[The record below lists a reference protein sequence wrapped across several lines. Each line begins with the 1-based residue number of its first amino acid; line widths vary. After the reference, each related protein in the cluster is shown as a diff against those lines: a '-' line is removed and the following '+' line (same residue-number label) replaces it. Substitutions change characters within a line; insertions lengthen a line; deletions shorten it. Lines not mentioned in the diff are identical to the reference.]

1 VGHPATSQGL
11 FGARDDTTPTDAER
25 DRAGAATVADPT
37 TEFASTVLQAHPDA
51 LDSLPLS
58 EPEPPAEPASADVAA
73 MPTMSQVGRYLLKR
87 QLGRGGLGTVYEA
100 WDPLLSRTVA
110 VKTLQFDTD
119 TPTRVSLDRL
129 FLNEARAVAG
139 LSHPYIVT
147 VYDAGLS
154 AHGVYIAMA
163 RLRGRDLRE
172 ALASGWRPT
181 PLQAAVL
188 VRRVADALAYAHA
201 RGVVHCDI
209 KPANIFLTRKDK
221 PTVLDFGIARVAHG
235 ASSAAQALDG
245 LIAGSP
251 HYLAP
256 EQLQGGTIDG
266 RTDVYALG
274 VVLYE
279 LLTGRKAFDGETLE
293 QITDAVA
300 QGPTPVAHE
309 LNPEVPAKLSAL
321 VAQAMARDPADR
333 PGGAAEL
340 SQALRAW
347 QADQPAPAGAS
358 HPTAGRPRRA
368 GLAIAAV
375 AVVAFV
381 GLGGW
386 LVSRPG
392 APTPSVPAAAPV
404 AAAVPLAEPVAPHPN
419 DPTLLAATLPPM
431 ADAASAVAGSASAA
445 LPLSVD
451 GAADG
456 AGGDGAAAL
465 ADAPSPG
472 PATKPTRPKPVKR
485 VASKPA
491 KADTASAKPSPKP
504 PVGLTK
510 GTVRLAISPWGQV
523 EVNGKP
529 MGVTPPLSRLELTEG
544 LHIITI
550 RNGDFP
556 PYTTEVEVKADQP
569 VSIRYRFGS

>member
-1 VGHPATSQGL
+1 
-11 FGARDDTTPTDAER
+11 
-25 DRAGAATVADPT
+25 
-37 TEFASTVLQAHPDA
+37 VLQAPPES
-51 LDSLPLS
+51 LDSLPL
-58 EPEPPAEPASADVAA
+58 AEADLVVESVATATEVAA
-73 MPTMSQVGRYLLKR
+73 MPTLSQVGRYLLKR

-172 ALASGWRPT
+172 ALSAGWRPT

-235 ASSAAQALDG
+235 AGGGAQALDG

-251 HYLAP
+251 HFLAP
-256 EQLQGGTIDG
+256 EQLTGGLIDG

-274 VVLYE
+274 VVLFE
-279 LLTGRKAFDGETLE
+279 LLTGRKAFDGESLE
-293 QITDAVA
+293 QITEAVLH
-300 QGPTPVAHE
+300 GPTPQAHE
-309 LNPEVPAKLSAL
+309 LNPEVPPKLSAL
-321 VAQAMARDPADR
+321 VAHAMARDPAER
-333 PGGAAEL
+333 PEGAAEL

-347 QADQPAPAGAS
+347 QATQPASAQDGTKAAGQ
-358 HPTAGRPRRA
+358 RPRARGVVLA
-368 GLAIAAV
+368 GLAA
-375 AVVAFV
+375 V
-381 GLGGW
+381 GLIAGGGW
-386 LVSRPG
+386 LALRPG
-392 APTPSVPAAAPV
+392 APPPPAQAVAAPEPT
-404 AAAVPLAEPVAPHPN
+404 AAPPATAATPVPLTAA
-419 DPTLLAATLPPM
+419 DPALLAATAPT
-431 ADAASAVAGSASAA
+431 AAGDAASAAAAAASGSLPAESDAA
-445 LPLSVD
+445 L
-451 GAADG
+451 AG
-456 AGGDGAAAL
+456 AGGPAAAGTDGP
-465 ADAPSPG
+465 APDASAKAPRPRPAKRVVSANKPPKTSDAAG
-472 PATKPTRPKPVKR
+472 NAATKPAAAV
-485 VASKPA
+485 
-491 KADTASAKPSPKP
+491 
-504 PVGLTK
+504 TK

-529 MGVTPPLSRLELTEG
+529 AGVTPPLSRLELPEG

-556 PYTTEVEVKADQP
+556 PYTTEVEVKEDQP